1 MTETVGKTTRDPT
14 LPAEREDVDRHYHA
28 AIVERADE
36 QPSLALDQRILAAA
50 HAEVAQARTVKRGG
64 LRWWR
69 RYFAP
74 ASAVVVALFGLT
86 IAWHVMDE
94 QELAQRQQLGSVG
107 GPVTDD
113 ASPERPIA
121 AQAPES
127 QPAVSP
133 APSTATAEMSTTNEA
148 TVTAAKASAPVPAVA
163 EPVPPLDRATKPRA
177 VAPVAPVVEMRKG
190 RFEEANASA
199 PPQSTDAVVA
209 PAAVAVELPAAKV
222 AAQENAPGE
231 AVAPRAPSSPAPMLR
246 AVPAPSVAE
255 VADRQNAAPS
265 GAGATAAAPPLPQ
278 PAKKA
283 EAQGGLRV
291 MPEAERRDEV
301 ASARFATPEEGLR
314 QIRAARDSGRRDEA
328 VRLLARW
335 HAQYAQR
342 AIPDDLVDLLP
353 AAAAESREN

>member
-1 MTETVGKTTRDPT
+1 MTGTIGKTTRDPT

-28 AIVERADE
+28 AIAGRADE

-50 HAEVAQARTVKRGG
+50 HAEVAQAGTVKRGG

-148 TVTAAKASAPVPAVA
+148 TVTAAKASAPVPSVA
-163 EPVPPLDRATKPRA
+163 EPVPPLDRAAEPKAAPA
-177 VAPVAPVVEMRKG
+177 VDLRRSRSEN
-190 RFEEANASA
+190 ANVSA
-199 PPQSTDAVVA
+199 PLQNADAAVA
-209 PAAVAVELPAAKV
+209 PAAVAAAPPV
-222 AAQENAPGE
+222 ARGAVQENAPGE
-231 AVAPRAPSSPAPMLR
+231 AVPASAPSSPAPMLR
-246 AVPAPSVAE
+246 AAPAPSVAE
-255 VADRQNAAPS
+255 VA
-265 GAGATAAAPPLPQ
+265 
-278 PAKKA
+278 
-283 EAQGGLRV
+283 
-291 MPEAERRDEV
+291 
-301 ASARFATPEEGLR
+301 
-314 QIRAARDSGRRDEA
+314 AARRSGPSPPR
-328 VRLLARW
+328 
-335 HAQYAQR
+335 
-342 AIPDDLVDLLP
+342 
-353 AAAAESREN
+353 